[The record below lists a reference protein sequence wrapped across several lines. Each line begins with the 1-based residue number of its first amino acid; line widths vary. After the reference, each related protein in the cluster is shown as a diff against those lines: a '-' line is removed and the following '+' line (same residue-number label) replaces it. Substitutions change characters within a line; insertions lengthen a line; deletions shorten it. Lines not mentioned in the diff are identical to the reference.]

1 MGLQAI
7 YFIADMTAVIP
18 VEKPGELWYM
28 DYFLLEETLKTSG
41 FKVFFKK
48 YGFILMILLCLL
60 GFSFALVFH
69 FADDTGE
76 EMAIP

>member
-1 MGLQAI
+1 ML
-7 YFIADMTAVIP
+7 
-18 VEKPGELWYM
+18 VEKLGKLRYM
-28 DYFLLEETLKTSG
+28 EYFLLEETIKSG
-41 FKVFFKK
+41 GFMAFFKK

>member
-1 MGLQAI
+1 MV
-7 YFIADMTAVIP
+7 YFIVYVSAVIP
-18 VEKPGELWYM
+18 VKKPGELWYM
-28 DYFLLEETLKTSG
+28 EYFLLEETLKTRG
-41 FKVFFKK
+41 FMVFFKK

>member
-1 MGLQAI
+1 M
-7 YFIADMTAVIP
+7 
-18 VEKPGELWYM
+18 EH
-28 DYFLLEETLKTSG
+28 FLLEKTVATGS
-41 FKVFFKK
+41 FLVFFKK
-48 YGFILMILLCLL
+48 YGFILMVLLCLL